1 MQDLKKN
8 HKKEEEQPLCSLCQI
23 EDDTTEHVFGCGG
36 DRDGKQRN
44 IKNNAEEEWEE
55 VVQIFRKKQKKKRRK
70 KKVQEERSSLDLVV
84 LCSCGHLMFWG

>member
-23 EDDTTEHVFGCGG
+23 EDDTTEHVFGCGK

-44 IKNNAEEEWEE
+44 IKNNAEEEQEE
-55 VVQIFRKKQKKKRRK
+55 VDIQKKAKEKEK
-70 KKVQEERSSLDLVV
+70 KEAVQTQLSCAVV
-84 LCSCGHLMFWG
+84 GS